1 MARPGGRTART
12 AEAVFAATIEEL
24 SARPY
29 DDVSVE
35 SIAARAGVH
44 KTTVY
49 RRWHTKPELITNA
62 LTDLAG
68 WMMEVPDT
76 GGVDTDLRLL
86 CRSVQAAIGSP
97 RGAAFTRSLL
107 AGAAVS
113 AEIRQLMDQFWAARL
128 TAIRVIIDRA
138 VARGELAAGTDA
150 ALTMQQMAA
159 PLYYRLLVSG
169 EPLTQS
175 HADLCAAAALA
186 AARAGLFSTLEP
198 VPARTAN

>member
-49 RRWHTKPELITNA
+49 RRWHTKPELLTNA

-113 AEIRQLMDQFWAARL
+113 AEIRQVMDQFWAARL
-128 TAIRVIIDRA
+128 PAIRVIIDRA

-175 HADLCAAAALA
+175 HADLCAAAALGG
-186 AARAGLFSTLEP
+186 ARAGLFSTLEP
-198 VPARTAN
+198 VPARTAK